1 MAAAEASLS
10 TLIEVAVLQHPT
22 VLQAQERFSA
32 AGFDVESAKWGRF
45 PTIVSETKVPNQ
57 NTQSLTKIE
66 QPLWTGGRITA
77 QIDLSEANQLV
88 AREQV
93 REAQFTVMQQL
104 ASAYLELLRMQA
116 RLEVADANVAE
127 HGRLEALIGRRVA
140 AEVSPAADRVQAN
153 ARLQQAIAER
163 VQIQRARD
171 VARLALQQW
180 SLSQVQAVR
189 PIRSIEFIRGNAG
202 VDDEEFVAKVF
213 AAVPQRQ
220 RLSHQLKVAQAQRDL
235 AFSQSFPSVVA
246 GYQYIW
252 GGTLPTTIDRGT
264 AYLGL
269 QFQPGAGL
277 SALSNRQA
285 STRREDAA
293 RQELA
298 ALERELGQQTRTIL
312 AEIDSSMTQLAP
324 ARLLLK
330 ASQDVVESYLRQYQV
345 GRRNWVEVLNAQREK
360 AQAAYSLADVE
371 SSRDQSILRLLIFA
385 GEFGPGRFEAVKH

>member
-1 MAAAEASLS
+1 MA
-10 TLIEVAVLQHPT
+10 TLLDVAVVQHPL
-22 VLQAQERFSA
+22 VLQAQERFNA

-45 PTIVSETKVPNQ
+45 PTVVSETKVPNQ
-57 NTQSLTKIE
+57 NTQSLTRIE

-77 QIDLSEANQLV
+77 QIDISEANRLV
-88 AREQV
+88 ASDQI
-93 REAQFTVMQQL
+93 REAQFNIMQQL
-104 ASAYLELLRMQA
+104 SAAYFELLRMQA
-116 RLEVADANVAE
+116 RLVVADANVVE
-127 HGRLEALIGRRVA
+127 HSRLEELIGRRVS

-163 VQIQRARD
+163 IQIQRARD
-171 VARLALQQW
+171 AARLALQQW
-180 SLSQVQAVR
+180 SLAQVSAARTVR
-189 PIRSIEFIRGNAG
+189 RIDFVRGRTGG
-202 VDDEEFVAKVF
+202 VDDEEFVARVL
-213 AAVPQRQ
+213 AAAPQRQ
-220 RLSHQLKVAQAQRDL
+220 RLQHQLRVAQAQRDL
-235 AFSQSFPSVVA
+235 AFSQGLPSVVA

-277 SALSNRQA
+277 SALSNREA
-285 STRREDAA
+285 SSRREDAA

-298 ALERELGQQTRTIL
+298 ALERDLGQQTRTLL
-312 AEIDSSMTQLAP
+312 AEIDAATSQLGP

-330 ASQDVVESYLRQYQV
+330 GSQEVVESYLRQYQV

-371 SSRDQSILRLLIFA
+371 SSRDQATVRLMIFA
-385 GEFGPGRFEAVKH
+385 GEFGPGRFDAVQH